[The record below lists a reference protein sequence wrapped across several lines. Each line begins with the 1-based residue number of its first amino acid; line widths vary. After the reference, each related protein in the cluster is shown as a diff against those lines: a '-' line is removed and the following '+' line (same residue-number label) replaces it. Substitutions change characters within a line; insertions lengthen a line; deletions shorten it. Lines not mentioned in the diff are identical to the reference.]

1 MIIKSVFN
9 LLFAPEGGGSSN
21 TGNDNLDSLDSL
33 NDVDL
38 ISQDNKE
45 SDDTG
50 DDTEEGQEGEEDT
63 TEEDDES
70 TIKDKKKDTTEDE
83 EDEEV
88 KDEEEDDTEKEDE
101 EEETKVLADGRITVK
116 GLKEQYP
123 DIFKKNPAL
132 KDVIFREREYSKRF
146 GSIEDADEA
155 HAKSELFDNFETTLL
170 NGGIG
175 ELLDAVAD
183 TDQNAALKIA
193 ENFLPELYAR
203 SKPVFARITMPIVKG
218 MIRNTFTRAQNQGNK
233 QLALACQYISRDL
246 FESSDVIRATEM
258 ENNAPDP
265 REDEINRKRQEIYNS
280 QVNGAR
286 DDVLN
291 TVTNRLAKDIAARIP
306 GNVSEF
312 TRDAL
317 ISKITDE
324 LDSTLFKDKA
334 HMAHLS
340 SLWKKMSKA
349 GFSSEAKARIIS
361 ASLGRARQ
369 VLPAVIAKVKSQ
381 GKNGNTTTKKVVSE
395 GTKDRK
401 FPNQTGSKSRAG
413 SPAKLDRNMSDFE
426 FLSK

>member
-1 MIIKSVFN
+1 MTIKSVLN
-9 LLFAPEGGGSSN
+9 LFFAPEGGGSSN
-21 TGNDNLDSLDSL
+21 TNTDSLDSLDSL

-38 ISQDNKE
+38 LSQETNTDDN
-45 SDDTG
+45 DDTDKG
-50 DDTEEGQEGEEDT
+50 SEGEEDT
-63 TEEDDES
+63 EEEDTES
-70 TIKDKKKDTTEDE
+70 TPKDKKKKVE
-83 EDEEV
+83 EGEE
-88 KDEEEDDTEKEDE
+88 EEEDVEKDEAKEEEEDE
-101 EEETKVLADGRITVK
+101 EEEEDKPVLVDGRITVK

-155 HAKSELFDNFETTLL
+155 SAKSELFDNFENTLL
-170 NGGIG
+170 SGGIG

-183 TDQNAALKIA
+183 TDQSAALKIA

-203 SKPVFARITMPIVKG
+203 SKPVFAKVTLPIVKG
-218 MIRNTFTRAQNQGNK
+218 MLRNTFTRAQNQGNK

-258 ENNAPDP
+258 EDSTPDP
-265 REDEINRKRQEIYNS
+265 RLNEINRQRQEFHDS
-280 QVNGAR
+280 QINNAR
-286 DDVLN
+286 NDVLES
-291 TVTNRLAKDIAARIP
+291 VTSKLAKDIAARIP
-306 GNVSEF
+306 GSVSEF

-381 GKNGNTTTKKVVSE
+381 SKNGNTTTKKVVAD

-401 FPNQTGSKSRAG
+401 FPNQTGSKSRG
-413 SPAKLDRNMSDFE
+413 SSPVKLDRNMSDFE